1 MNKKILM
8 IIKINVKVGI
18 ETAKNLISSSHPN
31 LIIIKDD
38 DLVEIQ
44 YLGVN
49 FLINENHVGK
59 FTLCEASINKLR
71 ELNSE
76 VKVEL
81 VKG

>member
-38 DLVEIQ
+38 DLVEI
-44 YLGVN
+44 
-49 FLINENHVGK
+49 
-59 FTLCEASINKLR
+59 
-71 ELNSE
+71 
-76 VKVEL
+76 
-81 VKG
+81 